1 MSRIHKSILAAV
13 LIGLMLVGVM
23 GGAALAQED
32 EGDQGWPGALRDT
45 VQARRGALMTRVAEI
60 LNIDQQKLEDAFSQA
75 QRELRKQYLESTLQE
90 LVNEGTLTQTE
101 AEELKAWIEAR
112 PDIPPVGAGKLQEPG
127 GQEALTEEQA
137 DELKAWREARPDL
150 PDINPKDLRNLA
162 SRGQDW
168 REALMTRVAEIV
180 EDIDQQELEDAFNQA
195 QSELREQALD
205 SRLENLVDEGI
216 LTQKQADEFKAWI
229 KAKPDIP
236 RLGPMNGHSNQR
248 GNWRPGEP
256 GRFQGGFGTPEP
268 PPIW

>member
-23 GGAALAQED
+23 GGVALAQED
-32 EGDQGWPGALRDT
+32 EGDQGWRGALRDN
-45 VQARRGALMTRVAEI
+45 VQGWRSALMTRVAEI
-60 LNIDQQKLEDAFSQA
+60 LNIDQQELEDAFSQA
-75 QRELRKQYLESTLQE
+75 QRELQNEYLESTLQE
-90 LVNEGTLTQTE
+90 LVSEGTLTQTQ
-101 AEELKAWIEAR
+101 ADELKAWIEAR
-112 PDIPPVGAGKLQEPG
+112 PDIPAVGPRKLQEPG
-127 GQEALTEEQA
+127 GQGALTEEQA

-205 SRLENLVDEGI
+205 NRLQKLVEDGV
-216 LTQKQADEFKAWI
+216 LTQEQADAYKTWLEAR
-229 KAKPDIP
+229 PDIP
-236 RLGPMNGHSNQR
+236 RLGPRNGHPNQPGGWELGGPGMPHR
-248 GNWRPGEP
+248 G
-256 GRFQGGFGTPEP
+256 PEP
-268 PPIW
+268 TDAPPLP